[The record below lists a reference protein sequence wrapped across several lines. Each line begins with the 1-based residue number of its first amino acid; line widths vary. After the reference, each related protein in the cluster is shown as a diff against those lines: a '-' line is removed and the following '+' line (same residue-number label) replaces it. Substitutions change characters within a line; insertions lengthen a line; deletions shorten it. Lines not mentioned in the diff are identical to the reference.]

1 MTDVVIASAVRT
13 AIGSY
18 GESLVGV
25 PPSDMGAAAG
35 WARASGRRM
44 GESELV
50 DPVIGDLTEPFGGQ
64 GRIS

>member
-35 WARASGRRM
+35 WARASW
-44 GESELV
+44 SI
-50 DPVIGDLTEPFGGQ
+50 P
-64 GRIS
+64 